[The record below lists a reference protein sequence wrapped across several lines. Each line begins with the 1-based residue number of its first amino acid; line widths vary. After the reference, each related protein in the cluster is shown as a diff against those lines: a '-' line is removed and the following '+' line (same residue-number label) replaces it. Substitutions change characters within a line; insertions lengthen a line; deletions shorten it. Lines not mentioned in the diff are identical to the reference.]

1 MNKNILKTLENSIGD
16 KLNDSRSD
24 IGISTKTVTYGNVAY
39 TELREIGRGTYG
51 QVTLYERI
59 TEQRPEINKKQQNES
74 ASDPSNKFASDLGDP
89 SNKFASDLGDH
100 LIKNDAIIGKNGGGV
115 LDNLDQID
123 TSNLYV
129 IKKIP
134 YQNGDIS
141 HDILKEVDT
150 LCRFNG
156 HPYIANFVGLKLFK
170 NDIQILM
177 KYHGI
182 SLLTYIHQH
191 SIPELHSKS
200 DKIFTELLSA
210 IDYLHRN
217 NVIHRDIKPEN
228 ILIDHTHKVTVCDFG
243 LSKAFVINR
252 NTPKV
257 CSLNYRAP
265 ELLLKK
271 TDYTMSIDIWALGC
285 VFYEFL
291 TQKTLFVVANKQE
304 LLNEIQRLNKKQ
316 SSKYKNNLLRYV
328 PDKYKIPI
336 SKHMLCY
343 DPEDRSSITVIAKLL
358 HYKLPYTNYT
368 PFTPNDKSD
377 YIHSSNGN
385 GNGGV
390 SKLSTTIIKN
400 RLKNRKH
407 MLKLISDL
415 AKSENFFDET
425 IFLAYELMDRYMSQ
439 CNKISDY
446 DKYTLATSLT
456 TLSSTINNNDI
467 CNYKTKMSDLEIVA
481 ISSLRLASK
490 FLEIHPYQ
498 LDRLELTL
506 IQKNIIYQCE
516 KTILCSLKWIVY
528 TTSYYEILK
537 TYVTSEL
544 NSVGNKSSDVESRNS
559 VPPRGLGS
567 PSRVLSQPRANEGVP
582 NNVGNK
588 SRDVESRN
596 SALSQPRANEGVLER
611 RKKLAKYMYKNY
623 DISKQS
629 HLQIKNT
636 IATIFSYK
644 E

>member
-1 MNKNILKTLENSIGD
+1 
-16 KLNDSRSD
+16 
-24 IGISTKTVTYGNVAY
+24 
-39 TELREIGRGTYG
+39 
-51 QVTLYERI
+51 
-59 TEQRPEINKKQQNES
+59 
-74 ASDPSNKFASDLGDP
+74 
-89 SNKFASDLGDH
+89 
-100 LIKNDAIIGKNGGGV
+100 
-115 LDNLDQID
+115 
-123 TSNLYV
+123 
-129 IKKIP
+129 
-134 YQNGDIS
+134 
-141 HDILKEVDT
+141 
-150 LCRFNG
+150 
-156 HPYIANFVGLKLFK
+156 
-170 NDIQILM
+170 
-177 KYHGI
+177 
-182 SLLTYIHQH
+182 
-191 SIPELHSKS
+191 
-200 DKIFTELLSA
+200 
-210 IDYLHRN
+210 
-217 NVIHRDIKPEN
+217 
-228 ILIDHTHKVTVCDFG
+228 VCDFG
-243 LSKAFVINR
+243 LSKAFVVNR

-316 SSKYKNNLLRYV
+316 SSKYKNNLLKYV
-328 PDKYKIPI
+328 PEKYKIPI

-343 DPEDRSSITVIAKLL
+343 DPLDRSSIIVIAKLL
-358 HYKLPYTNYT
+358 NYKLAYTNYI
-368 PFTPNDKSD
+368 PYTPNDKND
-377 YIHSSNGN
+377 YIFSDS
-385 GNGGV
+385 V
-390 SKLSTTIIKN
+390 SKLSSSSLIIKN

-415 AKSENFFDET
+415 ALSENFFDET
-425 IFLAYELMDRYMSQ
+425 IYLAYELMDRYMSQ
-439 CNKISDY
+439 CNKMSEY
-446 DKYTLATSLT
+446 DKYTLATSVT
-456 TLSSTINNNDI
+456 TNNNVES
-467 CNYKTKMSDLEIVA
+467 CNYYKTRMTELDIVA

-516 KTILCSLKWIVY
+516 KSILCSLKWIVY
-528 TTSYYEILK
+528 TASFYEILK

-544 NSVGNKSSDVESRNS
+544 NSVGNKTHSDVEPRNS
-559 VPPRGLGS
+559 
-567 PSRVLSQPRANEGVP
+567 VLSQPRATEEVP
-582 NNVGNK
+582 NN
-588 SRDVESRN
+588 VESRN